1 MALDNYRD
9 IGSYGSSSPGF
20 QFEFYCSNCAK
31 VWKTSF
37 KPYRRGQVA
46 GFFSTLLM
54 HFQGVRNVSYA
65 TDLASD
71 AGVEGAKNEA
81 LADAMKHA
89 NTLYSVCSQ
98 CQRAACQSCFNVREG
113 LCGNCVIQSSN
124 KGRSGLGESETDARQ
139 ASGAPPATGLACP
152 NCRSA
157 HDGGRFCAECGFDL
171 ASTHKSC
178 PDCGAMAMRQARYC
192 NDCGHGF

>member
-1 MALDNYRD
+1 MALDNFRD

-20 QFEFYCSNCAK
+20 QFEFHCSNCAK
-31 VWKTSF
+31 VWKTPF
-37 KPYRRGQVA
+37 KPYRKGQVA
-46 GFFSTLLM
+46 GFFASLLM
-54 HFQGVRNVSYA
+54 HFQGVRNVGYA
-65 TDLASD
+65 TRLASD
-71 AGVEGAKNEA
+71 AGLEGAKDEA
-81 LADAMKHA
+81 LAEAMQHA
-89 NTLYSVCSQ
+89 NTLYSVCSH
-98 CQRAACQSCFNVREG
+98 CQRAACQSCFNARKG

-124 KGRSGLGESETDARQ
+124 NGRSGPGESETGTRQ
-139 ASGAPPATGLACP
+139 ASEAKPAAGLSCP